1 MYRTVRRLLVPLLC
15 LALAGLGVLGTG
27 PATASPSSL
36 PVSSAPRAACGAVPA
51 GKVRCLAQY
60 RTPPTGRTANLPQ
73 MIQTL
78 GPSQIAAAY
87 GLRGGAVGATVAIV
101 GAFSNP
107 HLEKDL
113 AVYRKTVGL
122 APCTTAN
129 HCLRIVNQRGAASPL
144 PPTDPGWGVEA
155 ALDVD
160 AVSAACPACKILV
173 VEADDDND
181 LSLAA
186 GVNTAVRLK
195 ATVVSNS
202 YGGDEYTAVPS
213 IAARYY
219 RHPGVPIVASSG
231 DDGFQPASFPA
242 SATTV
247 IAVGGTSLTRAPRTT
262 RGWSEAAWDG
272 GGSGCSAWFT
282 KPAYQSR
289 RLTHCLMRTS
299 TDLSAVADPYSNFA
313 VYDSF
318 GTPNN
323 WLLAGGTSL
332 SAPLVAGM
340 IARAGHTK
348 SYGTTA
354 AWIYQHRTWFHDVTS
369 GSNGYCG
376 GDYLCTAKKGYDA
389 PTGVGTPRTLAG
401 L

>member
-1 MYRTVRRLLVPLLC
+1 MNRTVRRLLVPLLC
-15 LALAGLGVLGTG
+15 LALASLGVLGAG
-27 PATASPSSL
+27 PATAGPSPL
-36 PVSSAPRAACGAVPA
+36 PASGVPHAACAPVPA

-60 RTPPTGRTANLPQ
+60 RTSTSGRRAYLPQ
-73 MIQTL
+73 VIQTL
-78 GPSQIAAAY
+78 GPSQIASAY
-87 GLRGGAVGATVAIV
+87 GLRGGAVGVTVAIV

-107 HLEKDL
+107 NLEKDL
-113 AVYRKTVGL
+113 AVYRKVSGLRACTVRNG
-122 APCTTAN
+122 
-129 HCLRIVNQRGAASPL
+129 CLRIVNQRGATSPL
-144 PPTDPGWGVEA
+144 PQADPDWGLEA

-173 VEADDDND
+173 VEADDND
-181 LSLAA
+181 TMSLAA
-186 GVNTAVRLK
+186 GVNTAVRLN
-195 ATVVSNS
+195 AAVVSNS
-202 YGGDEYTAVPS
+202 YGGPEYTAVPG

-231 DDGFQPASFPA
+231 DDGFQPAGFPA
-242 SATTV
+242 SSTTV
-247 IAVGGTSLTRAPRTT
+247 ISVGGTSLTRNLRTA
-262 RGWSEAAWDG
+262 RGWSESAWDG
-272 GGSGCSAWFT
+272 SGSGCSAWFA

-289 RLTHCLMRTS
+289 RLTHCPMRTS

-313 VYDSF
+313 VYDTF
-318 GTPNN
+318 GTPTD
-323 WLLAGGTSL
+323 WLLVGGTSL

-340 IARAGHTK
+340 IARAGHSK

-354 AWIYQHRTWFHDVTS
+354 GRIYRHRSWFHDIRS

>member
-1 MYRTVRRLLVPLLC
+1 MNRTVRRLLVPLLC
-15 LALAGLGVLGTG
+15 LALASLGVLGSG
-27 PATASPSSL
+27 PATAGASPLPSSGT
-36 PVSSAPRAACGAVPA
+36 PRAACAAVPA

-60 RTPPTGRTANLPQ
+60 RTPTSGRKVNLPQ
-73 MIQTL
+73 VIQTL
-78 GPSQIAAAY
+78 GPSEIASAY
-87 GLRGGAVGATVAIV
+87 GLRGGAVGVTVAIV

-107 HLEKDL
+107 NLEKDL
-113 AVYRKTVGL
+113 AVYRRTSGL
-122 APCTTAN
+122 APCTTAGG
-129 HCLRIVNQRGAASPL
+129 CLRIVNQRGATSPL
-144 PPTDPGWGVEA
+144 PQADPGWGLEA

-173 VEADDDND
+173 VEADDNND
-181 LSLAA
+181 TSLAA

-195 ATVVSNS
+195 AAVVSNS
-202 YGGDEYTAVPS
+202 YGGPEYTAVPGM
-213 IAARYY
+213 AARYY

-247 IAVGGTSLTRAPRTT
+247 IAVGGTTLTRNPRTT
-262 RGWSEAAWDG
+262 RGWTESAWEY

-289 RLTHCLMRTS
+289 RLTHCPMRTS

-313 VYDSF
+313 VYDTF
-318 GTPNN
+318 ATDTD
-323 WLLAGGTSL
+323 WLLVGGTSL

-340 IARAGHTK
+340 IARAGHAK

-354 AWIYQHRTWFHDVTS
+354 ARIYQHRTWFHDIRY